1 MSKRKN
7 KIKKASQYVFARE
20 KEKKETSSPLEVLMK
35 KHIKEC
41 EERAAKT
48 ITIPV
53 DYLFKV

>member
-1 MSKRKN
+1 MKN
-7 KIKKASQYVFARE
+7 KIKKVSQYVFSRE
-20 KEKKETSSPLEVLMK
+20 KETPSLLEVLMK